1 MRQIK
6 TLNKKDLGSQSTP
19 ALSTGAFLTQ
29 KTDRIG
35 EVKKEI
41 EELQTLLHSSTQTSQ
56 STLLLRKRK
65 EMREVD
71 ISLDLMKKDYK
82 KRMDECEERRLL
94 FEGKQAKMREQVLK
108 FEKFIQENDAKRLRA
123 ETKSKYE
130 RQLFA
135 DKCKEMSTL
144 KMKIDEMEQTR
155 VELVIELEVK
165 RRYRSYLL
173 QTIDVGEGY
182 EEVPELL
189 SRYYT
194 LRDATEELLALNNE
208 QENETEEFR
217 VKLQALKTEMQN
229 KSLVGNSVIHK
240 YQKIL
245 EDKREFSQSE
255 ETEKF
260 HLEDK
265 RKDIS
270 RDYSQVAQAIK
281 NLYTRCLAT
290 ARTKTSM
297 VNQNHATGT
306 IAQNLEDELDVM
318 HYRLSDLIEIT
329 DEFRTYNDNAADDMS
344 MSSNSVQ
351 GTRSTVNL

>member
-1 MRQIK
+1 MYVYLHI
-6 TLNKKDLGSQSTP
+6 STH
-19 ALSTGAFLTQ
+19 LSIH
-29 KTDRIG
+29 KH
-35 EVKKEI
+35 
-41 EELQTLLHSSTQTSQ
+41 LLITYYVYYHT
-56 STLLLRKRK
+56 
-65 EMREVD
+65 
-71 ISLDLMKKDYK
+71 
-82 KRMDECEERRLL
+82 
-94 FEGKQAKMREQVLK
+94 
-108 FEKFIQENDAKRLRA
+108 
-123 ETKSKYE
+123 
-130 RQLFA
+130 
-135 DKCKEMSTL
+135 
-144 KMKIDEMEQTR
+144 
-155 VELVIELEVK
+155 EVK

-306 IAQNLEDELDVM
+306 YM
-318 HYRLSDLIEIT
+318 S
-329 DEFRTYNDNAADDMS
+329 TYFH
-344 MSSNSVQ
+344 
-351 GTRSTVNL
+351 T